1 MTIGSMENVEVF
13 NSEGKG
19 RGLKATKEFWAAD
32 VIFAERAYA
41 AVVFDS
47 LVTVVC
53 HTCFKRQEK
62 LHRCGQCKFA
72 HYCDR
77 TCQKDAWLDHKKE
90 CSALKRHGKAPN
102 ENIRLAARIMW
113 RVEREGSGLTEGCL
127 VSVDDLQN
135 HVEHFGEEEQKELRV
150 DVDTF
155 LQYWPPQSQTF
166 SMQYISHIFG
176 VMGHQ
181 SSERKEVCPVLMG
194 VPMSEESCGK
204 VAFSS
209 TNCQAGAHGRAVSI
223 IQTQSLTHSSH
234 EAVKSMFHTQMRIEL
249 RALGKISEGEELT
262 VSYIDFLNVSEE
274 RRQQLKQQY
283 YFDCTCEH
291 CQKGLKDD
299 LFLGVKEDPKP
310 SQEAVK
316 EMIQFSKDTLEKIH
330 KARSEGLYHE
340 VVRLCREALQKQE
353 PVFSDTNLY
362 TLRLLSVVSEVL
374 SYLQAFDEASH
385 YARRMVDG
393 YMKLYHPNNAQLGMA
408 VMRAGLT
415 NWHAGHIEVGH
426 GMICKAYAI
435 LLVTHGPS
443 HPITK
448 DLEAMRV
455 QTEMELRMFRQ
466 NEFMYHKMREAA
478 LNNQPMQVM
487 AEPSAEPAPA
497 LFHKKP

>member
-1 MTIGSMENVEVF
+1 MAARRATALARRAQRPGSPLSPALLLTSPTGPGSSRCDSNGLLARLVLILSLCPPFGDSEMTIGRMENVEVF
-13 NSEGKG
+13 TAEGKG

-32 VIFAERAYA
+32 VIFAERAYS
-41 AVVFDS
+41 AVVFD
-47 LVTVVC
+47 
-53 HTCFKRQEK
+53 
-62 LHRCGQCKFA
+62 
-72 HYCDR
+72 
-77 TCQKDAWLDHKKE
+77 
-90 CSALKRHGKAPN
+90 
-102 ENIRLAARIMW
+102 RLAARIMW
-113 RVEREGSGLTEGCL
+113 RVEREGTGLTEGCL

-150 DVDTF
+150 DMDTF
-155 LQYWPPQSQTF
+155 LQYWPPQSQQF

-176 VMGHQ
+176 VINCNGFTLSDQ
-181 SSERKEVCPVLMG
+181 RGLQAVG
-194 VPMSEESCGK
+194 VGIFPNLGLVNHDCWP
-204 VAFSS
+204 
-209 TNCQAGAHGRAVSI
+209 NCTVIFNNGN
-223 IQTQSLTHSSH
+223 H

-274 RRQQLKQQY
+274 RKRQLKKQY

-291 CQKGLKDD
+291 CQKKLKDD
-299 LFLGVKEDPKP
+299 LFLGVKDNPKP
-310 SQEAVK
+310 SQEVVK
-316 EMIQFSKDTLEKIH
+316 EMIQFSKDTLEKID

-340 VVRLCREALQKQE
+340 VVKLCRECLQKQE
-353 PVFSDTNLY
+353 PVFADTNIY
-362 TLRLLSVVSEVL
+362 MLRILSIVSEVL
-374 SYLQAFDEASH
+374 SYLQAFEEASD

-415 NWHAGHIEVGH
+415 NWHAGNIEVGH

-448 DLEAMRV
+448 DLEASSILELAMRV

-466 NEFMYHKMREAA
+466 NEFMYYKMREAA
-478 LNNQPMQVM
+478 LSNQPMQVM
-487 AEPSAEPAPA
+487 AEPSNEPASA
-497 LFHKKP
+497 LFHKKQ

>member
-176 VMGHQ
+176 VHLV
-181 SSERKEVCPVLMG
+181 SVL
-194 VPMSEESCGK
+194 S
-204 VAFSS
+204 F
-209 TNCQAGAHGRAVSI
+209 
-223 IQTQSLTHSSH
+223 SH

>member
-176 VMGHQ
+176 V
-181 SSERKEVCPVLMG
+181 
-194 VPMSEESCGK
+194 
-204 VAFSS
+204 
-209 TNCQAGAHGRAVSI
+209 
-223 IQTQSLTHSSH
+223 
-234 EAVKSMFHTQMRIEL
+234 IEL

>member
-1 MTIGSMENVEVF
+1 MTVGSMENVEVF
-13 NSEGKG
+13 TSEGKG

-32 VIFAERAYA
+32 VIFAERAYS

-47 LVTVVC
+47 LINFVC
-53 HTCFKRQEK
+53 HTCFKRQER

-77 TCQKDAWLDHKKE
+77 TCQKDAWLNHKNE
-90 CSALKRHGKAPN
+90 CSAIKRYGKVPN

-113 RVEREGSGLTEGCL
+113 RVEREGTGLTEGCL

-155 LQYWPPQSQTF
+155 LQYWPPQSQQF

-176 VMGHQ
+176 VINCNGFTLSDQ
-181 SSERKEVCPVLMG
+181 RGLQAVG
-194 VPMSEESCGK
+194 VGIFPNLGLVNHDCWPNCTVIFNNGK
-204 VAFSS
+204 
-209 TNCQAGAHGRAVSI
+209 
-223 IQTQSLTHSSH
+223 
-234 EAVKSMFHTQMRIEL
+234 IEL

-262 VSYIDFLNVSEE
+262 VSYIDFLHLSEE
-274 RRQQLKQQY
+274 RRQQLKKQY
-283 YFDCTCEH
+283 YFDCSCEH

-299 LFLGVKEDPKP
+299 LFLAVKEDPKV
-310 SQEAVK
+310 VK
-316 EMIQFSKDTLEKIH
+316 
-330 KARSEGLYHE
+330 
-340 VVRLCREALQKQE
+340 LCRECLEKQE
-353 PVFSDTNLY
+353 PVFADTNLY
-362 TLRLLSVVSEVL
+362 VLRLLSIVSEVL
-374 SYLQAFDEASH
+374 SYLQAFEEASH

-393 YMKLYHPNNAQLGMA
+393 YMKLYHHNNAQLGMA

-448 DLEAMRV
+448 DLEAMRM

-487 AEPSAEPAPA
+487 AEPSNEPAPA
-497 LFHKKP
+497 LFHKKQ

>member
-1 MTIGSMENVEVF
+1 MENVEVF
-13 NSEGKG
+13 TSEGKG

-32 VIFAERAYA
+32 VIFAERAYS

-47 LVTVVC
+47 LVNFVC

-77 TCQKDAWLDHKKE
+77 TCQKDAWLNHKNE
-90 CSALKRHGKAPN
+90 CSAIKRYGKVPN

-113 RVEREGSGLTEGCL
+113 RVEREGTGLTEGCL

-150 DVDTF
+150 DVDMF
-155 LQYWPPQSQTF
+155 LQYWPPQSQQF

-176 VMGHQ
+176 VINCNGFTLSDQ
-181 SSERKEVCPVLMG
+181 RGLQAVG
-194 VPMSEESCGK
+194 VGIFPNLGLVNHDCWP
-204 VAFSS
+204 
-209 TNCQAGAHGRAVSI
+209 NCTVIFNNGN
-223 IQTQSLTHSSH
+223 H

-274 RRQQLKQQY
+274 RKRQLKKQY

-291 CQKGLKDD
+291 CQKRLKDD

-310 SQEAVK
+310 SQEVVK
-316 EMIQFSKDTLEKIH
+316 EMIQFSKDTLEKID

-340 VVRLCREALQKQE
+340 VVKLCRECLEKQE
-353 PVFSDTNLY
+353 PVFADTNLY
-362 TLRLLSVVSEVL
+362 TLRMLSVVSEVL
-374 SYLQAFDEASH
+374 SYLQAFEEAAH

-393 YMKLYHPNNAQLGMA
+393 YISSFITWVAFTAFDNLKAKCSLILGVWKLYHPNNAQLGMA

-415 NWHAGHIEVGH
+415 NWHAGNI
-426 GMICKAYAI
+426 
-435 LLVTHGPS
+435 
-443 HPITK
+443 
-448 DLEAMRV
+448 EAMRV

-487 AEPSAEPAPA
+487 AEPSNEPAPA
-497 LFHKKP
+497 LFHKKQ

>member
-1 MTIGSMENVEVF
+1 MTTGNMENVGVF
-13 NSEGKG
+13 TSQGKG

-32 VIFAERAYA
+32 VVFAERAYS

-47 LVTVVC
+47 LVNVVC
-53 HTCFKRQEK
+53 HTCFKRQET

-77 TCQKDAWLDHKKE
+77 TCQKDAWLNHKNE
-90 CSALKRHGKAPN
+90 CSAIKRYGKVPN

-113 RVEREGSGLTEGCL
+113 RVEREGTGLTEGCL

-135 HVEHFGEEEQKELRV
+135 HVEHFGEEEQKELRA

-155 LQYWPPQSQTF
+155 LQYWPPQNQQF

-176 VMGHQ
+176 VINCNGFTLSDQ
-181 SSERKEVCPVLMG
+181 RGLQAVG
-194 VPMSEESCGK
+194 VGIFPNLGLVNHDCWP
-204 VAFSS
+204 
-209 TNCQAGAHGRAVSI
+209 NCTVVFNNGN
-223 IQTQSLTHSSH
+223 H

-262 VSYIDFLNVSEE
+262 VSYIDFLHLSEE
-274 RRQQLKQQY
+274 RRQQLKKQY
-283 YFDCTCEH
+283 YFDCSCEH

-299 LFLGVKEDPKP
+299 LFQAVKEDPKP
-310 SQEAVK
+310 SPEVVK
-316 EMIQFSKDTLEKIH
+316 EMAQFSKDTLEKID

-340 VVRLCREALQKQE
+340 VVKLCRECLEKQE
-353 PVFSDTNLY
+353 SVFADTNLY
-362 TLRLLSVVSEVL
+362 VLRLLSIVSEVL
-374 SYLQAFDEASH
+374 SYLQAFEEASH

-393 YMKLYHPNNAQLGMA
+393 YMKLYHHNNAQLGMA

-415 NWHAGHIEVGH
+415 NWHAGNIEVGH

-435 LLVTHGPS
+435 LLVTHGSS

-487 AEPSAEPAPA
+487 AEPSNEPAPA
-497 LFHKKP
+497 LFHKKQ

>member
-1 MTIGSMENVEVF
+1 MTIGRMENVEVF
-13 NSEGKG
+13 TSEGKG

-32 VIFAERAYA
+32 VIFAERAYS

-47 LVTVVC
+47 LVNFVC

-77 TCQKDAWLDHKKE
+77 TCQKDAWLNHKNE
-90 CSALKRHGKAPN
+90 CSAIKRYGKVPN
-102 ENIRLAARIMW
+102 ENISCNGFTLSDQR
-113 RVEREGSGLTEGCL
+113 GLQAVGVGIFPNLGL
-127 VSVDDLQN
+127 VN
-135 HVEHFGEEEQKELRV
+135 H
-150 DVDTF
+150 DC
-155 LQYWPPQSQTF
+155 WPNCTV
-166 SMQYISHIFG
+166 IFNNG
-176 VMGHQ
+176 
-181 SSERKEVCPVLMG
+181 
-194 VPMSEESCGK
+194 
-204 VAFSS
+204 
-209 TNCQAGAHGRAVSI
+209 N
-223 IQTQSLTHSSH
+223 H

-274 RRQQLKQQY
+274 RKKQLKKQY

-291 CQKGLKDD
+291 CQKKLKDD
-299 LFLGVKEDPKP
+299 LFLGVKDDPKP
-310 SQEAVK
+310 SQEVVK
-316 EMIQFSKDTLEKIH
+316 EMIQFSKDTLEKID

-340 VVRLCREALQKQE
+340 VVKLCRECLQKQE
-353 PVFSDTNLY
+353 PVFADTNLY
-362 TLRLLSVVSEVL
+362 TLRMLSTVSEVL
-374 SYLQAFDEASH
+374 SYLQAFEEASY

-415 NWHAGHIEVGH
+415 NWHAGNIEVGH

-466 NEFMYHKMREAA
+466 NEFMYHRMREAA

-487 AEPSAEPAPA
+487 AEPSNEPAPA
-497 LFHKKP
+497 LFHKKQ

>member
-13 NSEGKG
+13 GSEGKG

-32 VIFAERAYA
+32 VIFAERAYS

-47 LVTVVC
+47 LVNFVC

-77 TCQKDAWLDHKKE
+77 TCQKDAWLNHKSE
-90 CSALKRHGKAPN
+90 CSAVRRLGKAPS
-102 ENIRLAARIMW
+102 ENIRCQTGMYLPLSLEDREEAALPEPLGCWSPILPVTQRLTPFW
-113 RVEREGSGLTEGCL
+113 VVRTWAPLQSRPQPSASCPYFLDDGFPLGHEAHLGSSSLSWGQFCRELLPRGS
-127 VSVDDLQN
+127 SVL
-135 HVEHFGEEEQKELRV
+135 L
-150 DVDTF
+150 
-155 LQYWPPQSQTF
+155 LWS
-166 SMQYISHIFG
+166 
-176 VMGHQ
+176 
-181 SSERKEVCPVLMG
+181 PVL
-194 VPMSEESCGK
+194 VARVLLTPLLPSC
-204 VAFSS
+204 S
-209 TNCQAGAHGRAVSI
+209 
-223 IQTQSLTHSSH
+223 
-234 EAVKSMFHTQMRIEL
+234 RIEL

-274 RRQQLKQQY
+274 RRRQLKRQY
-283 YFDCTCEH
+283 YFDCTCDH

-310 SQEAVK
+310 SPEAVK
-316 EMIQFSKDTLEKIH
+316 EMIQFSKDMLEKID

-340 VVRLCREALQKQE
+340 VVKLCRESLQKQE
-353 PVFSDTNLY
+353 PVFADTNLY
-362 TLRLLSVVSEVL
+362 TLRMLSIVSEVL
-374 SYLQAFDEASH
+374 SYLQAFGEASH

-435 LLVTHGPS
+435 LLG
-443 HPITK
+443 
-448 DLEAMRV
+448 MRV

-487 AEPSAEPAPA
+487 AEPSNEPAPT

>member
-1 MTIGSMENVEVF
+1 MTIGRMENVEVF
-13 NSEGKG
+13 ITEGKG

-32 VIFAERAYA
+32 IIFAERAYS

-47 LVTVVC
+47 LVNFVC

-77 TCQKDAWLDHKKE
+77 TCQKDAWLNHKNE
-90 CSALKRHGKAPN
+90 CSAIKRYGKVPN

-113 RVEREGSGLTEGCL
+113 RVEREGTGLTEGCL

-135 HVEHFGEEEQKELRV
+135 HVEHFGEEEQKDLRV

-155 LQYWPPQSQTF
+155 LQYWPPQSQQF

-176 VMGHQ
+176 VINCNGFTLSDQ
-181 SSERKEVCPVLMG
+181 RGLQAVG
-194 VPMSEESCGK
+194 VGIFPNLGLVNHDCWP
-204 VAFSS
+204 
-209 TNCQAGAHGRAVSI
+209 NCTVIFNNGN
-223 IQTQSLTHSSH
+223 H

-274 RRQQLKQQY
+274 RKRQLKKQY

-291 CQKGLKDD
+291 CQKKLKDD
-299 LFLGVKEDPKP
+299 LFLGVKDNPKP
-310 SQEAVK
+310 SQEVVK
-316 EMIQFSKDTLEKIH
+316 EMIQFSKDTLEKID

-340 VVRLCREALQKQE
+340 VVKLCRECLEKQE
-353 PVFSDTNLY
+353 PVFADTNIY
-362 TLRLLSVVSEVL
+362 MLRMLSIVSEVL
-374 SYLQAFDEASH
+374 SYLQAFEEASF

-415 NWHAGHIEVGH
+415 NWHAGNIEVGH

-466 NEFMYHKMREAA
+466 NEFMYYKMREAA

-487 AEPSAEPAPA
+487 AEPSNEPSPA
-497 LFHKKP
+497 LFHKKQ

>member
-1 MTIGSMENVEVF
+1 MTIERMEN
-13 NSEGKG
+13 
-19 RGLKATKEFWAAD
+19 ATKEFWAAD
-32 VIFAERAYA
+32 VIFAERAYS

-47 LVTVVC
+47 LVNFVC

-77 TCQKDAWLDHKKE
+77 TCQKDAWLNHKNE
-90 CSALKRHGKAPN
+90 CSAIKRYGKVPN

-113 RVEREGSGLTEGCL
+113 RVEREGTGLTEGCL

-135 HVEHFGEEEQKELRV
+135 HVEHFGEEEQKELRM

-155 LQYWPPQSQTF
+155 LQYWPPQSQQF

-176 VMGHQ
+176 VINCNGFTLSDQ
-181 SSERKEVCPVLMG
+181 RGLQAVG
-194 VPMSEESCGK
+194 VGIFPNLGL
-204 VAFSS
+204 VNH
-209 TNCQAGAHGRAVSI
+209 NCWPNCTVIFNNGN
-223 IQTQSLTHSSH
+223 H

-262 VSYIDFLNVSEE
+262 VSYIDFLNFSEE
-274 RRQQLKQQY
+274 RKKQLKKQY

-299 LFLGVKEDPKP
+299 LFLGVKDNPKP
-310 SQEAVK
+310 SQEVVK
-316 EMIQFSKDTLEKIH
+316 EMIQFSKDTLEKID

-340 VVRLCREALQKQE
+340 VKIHFYRGWGLGGGI
-353 PVFSDTNLY
+353 
-362 TLRLLSVVSEVL
+362 VSEVL
-374 SYLQAFDEASH
+374 SYLQAFEEASH

-408 VMRAGLT
+408 IMRAGLT
-415 NWHAGHIEVGH
+415 NWHAGNIEVGH
-426 GMICKAYAI
+426 SMICKAYAI

-448 DLEAMRV
+448 DLEGMRM

-487 AEPSAEPAPA
+487 AEPSNEPAPA
-497 LFHKKP
+497 LFHKKQ